1 MAGEPEGEEKVV
13 KSELRWAL
21 VAGGVVA
28 VIFASVLFAAIAMR
42 MNPPSNIEHADPATL
57 HMIGEFT
64 EQNLGAREEPD
75 GRVTVRMVATQFAFV
90 PACVIVPENREV
102 TFRFVSPDV
111 IHGILI
117 TGTNVNTMV
126 VPGYVAQVHTIF
138 RETGERLMPCHEFCG
153 LGHSEMIA
161 RVRVVPEAEFVAGP
175 DGRALCPTAGG
186 GLINAAAPAVPVG
199 DAGDAGV
206 APAGPLES
214 GEPAPDAAQAT
225 AEGVRAARTATTGEG
240 G

>member
-1 MAGEPEGEEKVV
+1 MSQEPHGEEKVV

-57 HMIGEFT
+57 HMVGEFT
-64 EQNLGAREEPD
+64 EHNLGAREEAD
-75 GRVTVRMVATQFAFV
+75 GRVTIRMVATQFAFV
-90 PACVIVPENREV
+90 PSCVVAPVGREV

-138 RETGERLMPCHEFCG
+138 QETGERLMPCHEFCG

-161 RVRVVPEAEFVAGP
+161 RVRIVPEEEFVAGP
-175 DGRALCPTAGG
+175 DGRVMCPTAGG
-186 GLINAAAPAVPVG
+186 GLADVGGPGVPVG
-199 DAGDAGV
+199 DSGDPDI
-206 APAGPLES
+206 APAGPLVS
-214 GEPAPDAAQAT
+214 GEPAPDPAEAT
-225 AEGVRAARTATTGEG
+225 AEALAAAESASAGGE
-240 G
+240 